1 MLSTEHSLR
10 ADLVLLGVTLAAAA
24 GWIFSKEALAGMPP
38 LLFIG
43 VRFFLA
49 GALLALIGWRSL
61 RVMSAT
67 AFKQV
72 LGIGV
77 LFAVSMGFWILGL
90 HHGSHLGEGA
100 FITSLGVVIVP
111 VIAKFLFKDQP
122 PASTWLALP
131 IAVAGFAC
139 LSLNHGFRAEPG
151 QLFFLTSAFFFAFMF
166 NINSRVAHRIPTIT
180 LSSIQLMVVGVVL
193 LPVSALIEPW
203 PEAIS
208 QPVLGW
214 LAASILIA
222 TCLRFFLQI
231 YGQSLTSP
239 SHAAVIM
246 MLEPVWTALLAAY
259 WFRET
264 MSGIQF
270 LGCSL
275 IFLALAVNRWTWIRR
290 LLRSLLARAR
300 RGDAIGE

>member
-10 ADLVLLGVTLAAAA
+10 ADLILLGVTLAAAA

-49 GALLALIGWRSL
+49 GLILAAIGWRSL

-67 AFKQV
+67 ALKQV
-72 LGIGV
+72 LGIGA
-77 LFAVSMGFWILGL
+77 LFAISMAFWILGL

-100 FITSLGVVIVP
+100 FITSLGVVMVP
-111 VIAKFLFKDQP
+111 LIAKLFFKDQP
-122 PASTWLALP
+122 PPTTWIALP
-131 IAVAGFAC
+131 IAVVGFGC
-139 LSLNHGFRAEPG
+139 LSLQHGFRAEAG
-151 QLFFLTSAFFFAFMF
+151 QLFFLTSAFFFAIMF
-166 NINSRVAHRIPTIT
+166 NINSRVASRIPTIT
-180 LSSIQLMVVGVVL
+180 LSSIQLMVVGALL
-193 LPVSALIEPW
+193 LPVSALVEPW
-203 PEAIS
+203 PQSIS
-208 QPVLGW
+208 LPILGW

-275 IFLALAVNRWTWIRR
+275 IFLALIINRWNWISR
-290 LLRSLLARAR
+290 LLRSLLARP
-300 RGDAIGE
+300 